1 MLISY
6 QEEVKMPTPARTDRA
21 ALVAVARE
29 LVERDG
35 VAGLTMQT
43 VAERVGVRTPSLYKH
58 VRDRRELLALVVA
71 ASVDELAQ
79 RLGATEEPDPRRRIV
94 AQARAL
100 RRFAH
105 DRPVGFALVFGA
117 HGAPRPD
124 AAASARSVTPLLDA
138 VTALVG
144 PEHALD
150 AARLLTAWANGFIT
164 MELGGAFQLGE
175 DVDAAWS
182 WGLER
187 IVAAL
192 DPKGDS

>member
-1 MLISY
+1 
-6 QEEVKMPTPARTDRA
+6 
-21 ALVAVARE
+21 
-29 LVERDG
+29 
-35 VAGLTMQT
+35 MQT
-43 VAERVGVRTPSLYKH
+43 VAERVGVRAPSLYKH
-58 VRDRRELLALVVA
+58 VRDRGELLSLVVA
-71 ASVDELAQ
+71 ASVDDLAE
-79 RLGATEEPDPRRRIV
+79 RMAATEVEPDARRRIV
-94 AQARAL
+94 AQAQAL

-124 AAASARSVTPLLDA
+124 AASSARSVTPLLDA

-164 MELGGAFQLGE
+164 MELGGAFQLGD

-192 DPKGDS
+192 DTKGDSDS